1 MSTRP
6 PRIAR
11 ILASALLPASER
23 EYVLGD
29 MDELFERDA
38 NLGHKRSARAAYWR
52 QTLALVRHRI
62 PNHTNHPN
70 LSHPSHPAHSL
81 TIMPMSDFII
91 AIRTAWQSRGYSA
104 ITILTLALAIGAN
117 TLLFSIASPLLV
129 RPLPIADPKG
139 LGWIQMVNM
148 PRQIDRGQLSVP
160 DFLEIRD
167 RAKSFTSLAG
177 YETTS
182 ATLSGHQQDPERV
195 QIIRG
200 TANFTDVWGMKPA
213 IGRLFQPR
221 DVEPGQ
227 PGAAVLSTRYW
238 RERFAADPN
247 VIGKQFLLNNSP
259 LVVVGVM
266 MPDVEIGNLALIDIW
281 MPVAFDAN
289 AARDARALR
298 VLGRLAPGA
307 TLASAHAEVSAIA
320 AQQAK
325 DHPATNQDFGAKVIS
340 TQVAI
345 TSGDTWVILLLLAI
359 VVGFVLLIACANL
372 ANLVMARLTARRVD
386 MAVRQALGA
395 SRWQLIRPLL
405 VESLLLS
412 LIGGVIGLL
421 LAVAGLRAIN
431 AVAYEAYFK
440 TIGIDGYVLA
450 FAAFVSCVT
459 PVIFCLWPA
468 VSAGRTVTASTL
480 RDTRSSGG
488 RSVRRRRNVL
498 VAGQVAL
505 ALSLLVVSTLAVR
518 SMLYLRHIDTGL
530 DVNAM
535 ASFRFELPADR
546 YPDDAARAR
555 FGDALA
561 ARLGRVPGATH
572 AAVVSRLPVF
582 DREETRQIAGVSLGT
597 RDIDQPWAAWY
608 SVTPNYFQTA
618 GVEVLTGRGFADSDT
633 AGTQPVAIVNR
644 HAAEKYFGGV
654 SNVIGRQIE
663 LVRGTGD
670 RRAVTIVGVSAD
682 TTSPMITVTS
692 PQVYV
697 PLAQSPVASMVAL
710 VRSVSP
716 DRHAAD
722 MRAAMREL
730 DSQVPVADLRTVRDI
745 EQDEN
750 SSTGIIN
757 GLFVSFAM
765 LALVLAAGGLYGVI
779 SYSVGQRSREI
790 GVRMALGAAPS
801 GIRQLVLADGFKV
814 TLAGVG
820 VGLVLGALIAKL
832 ASPVLFGIS
841 AMDPVTFASVTVTV
855 LLVSLVSILA
865 PAMRA
870 MRVDPAKTLRNS

>member
-38 NLGHKRSARAAYWR
+38 NLGNTRQAHAAYWR
-52 QTLALVRHRI
+52 QTFALLRHRI
-62 PNHTNHPN
+62 PNQQNPAHLAH
-70 LSHPSHPAHSL
+70 LAHPAHL
-81 TIMPMSDFII
+81 VNIMPMSDLII
-91 AIRTAWQSRGYSA
+91 AARTAWQSRGYSA
-104 ITILTLALAIGAN
+104 ITVLTLALAIGAN

-129 RPLPIADPKG
+129 RPLPIAEPNG
-139 LGWIQMVNM
+139 LGWIQMVNA
-148 PRQIDRGQLSVP
+148 PRQIDRGSLSVP

-167 RAKSFTSLAG
+167 RAKSFSSLAG
-177 YETTS
+177 YETAS
-182 ATLSGHQQDPERV
+182 ATLSGHQPDPERV

-200 TANFTDVWGMKPA
+200 TSNFTDVWGMKPS
-213 IGRLFQPR
+213 IGRLFSAR

-238 RERFAADPN
+238 RERFAADPH
-247 VIGKQFLLNNSP
+247 VLGKQFLLNNTP
-259 LVVVGVM
+259 IVVVGVM
-266 MPDVEIGNLALIDIW
+266 APEMEIGNLVLIDIW
-281 MPVAFDAN
+281 MPVEFNPN
-289 AARDARALR
+289 APRDARSLR

-307 TLASAHAEVSAIA
+307 TLASANAEVSAIA
-320 AQQAK
+320 TQQAK
-325 DHPATNQDFGAKVIS
+325 DHPTTNQDFGAKVVS

-386 MAVRQALGA
+386 LAVRQALGA

-405 VESLLLS
+405 MESLLLS
-412 LIGGVIGLL
+412 VTGGAIGLVLAIGG
-421 LAVAGLRAIN
+421 LRVIN

-459 PVIFCLWPA
+459 PAIFCLWPA
-468 VSAGRTVTASTL
+468 LSAGRHVSAETL
-480 RDTRSSGG
+480 RDSRTSGG

-530 DVNAM
+530 DINAM

-546 YPDDAARAR
+546 YADDGARVR
-555 FGDALA
+555 FGQALA
-561 ARLGRVPGATH
+561 ERLSRVPGATH
-572 AAVVSRLPVF
+572 AAVASRLPVF
-582 DREETRQIAGVSLGT
+582 DREETRQIAGLSLGT

-608 SVTPNYFQTA
+608 SVTPDYFQTA
-618 GVEVLTGRGFADSDT
+618 GVALLTGRGFSD
-633 AGTQPVAIVNR
+633 AAATQQVAIVNR

-654 SNVIGRQIE
+654 QNAIGRQVE
-663 LVRGTGD
+663 LVSGTSE
-670 RRAVTIVGVSAD
+670 RRAVTVVGVSAD
-682 TTSPMITVTS
+682 TTSPIITVTS

-697 PLAQSPVASMVAL
+697 PMAQAPVATMVAL
-710 VRSVSP
+710 VRSNTP
-716 DRHAAD
+716 DRQAAD
-722 MRAAMREL
+722 LRAAMREL
-730 DSQVPVADLRTVRDI
+730 DAQVPVAELRTVRDI

-757 GLFVSFAM
+757 GLFVAFAM

-820 VGLVLGALIAKL
+820 VGLVLGVLIARL
-832 ASPVLFGIS
+832 ASPILFGVS
-841 AMDPVTFASVTVTV
+841 ATDPVTFVAVTAMV
-855 LLVSLVSILA
+855 LLVSVASILA